1 MAPSHSHHSARLLA
15 SFSTLVLL
23 CTLLAQIALPVTH
36 AQPYSNGYDQ
46 RSPGFFDDT
55 GAPDLS
61 PSATAFL
68 ANSSSDSSV
77 VTMGPPSTSS
87 SSQYRVV
94 DGIRYTRMD
103 KRIRYPTCTKMNND
117 SVTLEIGLQAV
128 GTKWRGWGTSLAWAG
143 RFLGGLTQP
152 FRRKVMMDL
161 IFHKKKGI
169 GFNLVRYA
177 IPGGYAPRF
186 SPKIW
191 KQDKYRGYSPRKGV
205 FNWGGD
211 WKQVLALKEARQRG
225 NIEVDAICY
234 SPPWW
239 MTLSKDASGN
249 VKSKPNLMARHYPT
263 YADYLATVI
272 AHFQNQWGIQF
283 AGISPFNEALEAW
296 WHKGGYHE
304 GCTFDA
310 PGMHKLNFMLRQGLQ
325 SKKVTKTRIVGVD
338 SWPGYTVN
346 ALRKSLWPLGQAPD
360 VISVHGYRSLR
371 IMSISGDESE
381 YKAIRDE
388 ARKHN
393 NTKIWQTEWGPLH
406 IAGTPLEIAVYMARS
421 IAQHINIMG
430 VEAWY
435 HWLPVQSF
443 NRANWG
449 PIQAKWKS
457 FGPIRPKLTKQ
468 FFGMLHFTRWIHRG
482 SYPLFIRNECKHSI
496 VAAYSPKARR
506 LSVTIAN
513 QQSKEF
519 RVNLK
524 ISGFDRWNRKK
535 STLRQVRR
543 TSLKENYKR
552 IYKEYSWDAIT
563 SSHVTIQGNSI
574 TTVGWTNVAM
584 LGDPQ
589 FVSY

>member
-1 MAPSHSHHSARLLA
+1 M
-15 SFSTLVLL
+15 
-23 CTLLAQIALPVTH
+23 TH
-36 AQPYSNGYDQ
+36 AQPYSNGYDE
-46 RSPGFFDDT
+46 RSPSFFDDT
-55 GAPDLS
+55 SAPDLS

-68 ANSSSDSSV
+68 ANSSSDSSA
-77 VTMGPPSTSS
+77 VTMAIPSAS
-87 SSQYRVV
+87 SSQWRVV
-94 DGIRYTRMD
+94 DGIRYPRMD
-103 KRIRYPTCTKMNND
+103 KKIRYPTCTKMDSD
-117 SVTLEIGLQAV
+117 SVTLEIGLKAV

-143 RFLGGLTQP
+143 RFLGGLSQP
-152 FRRKVMMDL
+152 FRRKVMLDL

-186 SPKIW
+186 SPRIW
-191 KQDKYRGYSPRKGV
+191 RQDKYQGYSPRKGV
-205 FNWGGD
+205 FKWGGD

-225 NIEVDAICY
+225 NIEVDAISY

-239 MTLSKDASGN
+239 MTLSKDPAGN
-249 VKSKPNLMARHYPT
+249 LKGKPNLMARHYPT
-263 YADYLATVI
+263 YADYLATVV
-272 AHFQNQWGIQF
+272 AHFQKQWGIQF
-283 AGISPFNEALEAW
+283 AGIAPFNEALEGW
-296 WHKGGYHE
+296 WRKGGYHE
-304 GCTFDA
+304 GCTFTGL
-310 PGMHKLNFMLRQGLQ
+310 GMRKLTFMLRQGMQ
-325 SKKVTKTRIVGVD
+325 RQKVRKTRIVGVD

-346 ALRKSLWPLGQAPD
+346 ALRKSVWPLGHAPD
-360 VISVHGYRSLR
+360 IISVHGYRSLR
-371 IMSISGDESE
+371 VMSLSADENE

-388 ARKHN
+388 AHKHN
-393 NTKIWQTEWGPLH
+393 KTKIWQTEWGPLH
-406 IAGTPLEIAVYMARS
+406 IGGTPLETAVYMARS

-435 HWLPVQSF
+435 HWLPVQSV
-443 NRANWG
+443 NKANWG
-449 PIQAKWKS
+449 PIQVRWKV

-482 SYPLFIRNECKHSI
+482 SYPLFIRNECKHSV

-506 LSVTIAN
+506 LSVTIVN

-519 RVNLK
+519 RMNLK

-563 SSHVTIQGNSI
+563 SSKVTVQGNSV

>member
-1 MAPSHSHHSARLLA
+1 MRAHKPPPLTPRLVKMAPSHSLPTARLLA
-15 SFSTLVLL
+15 SFPTLVLIG
-23 CTLLAQIALPVTH
+23 TLLAQTALPVTR
-36 AQPYSNGYDQ
+36 AQPYSNGYDE

-55 GAPDLS
+55 SAPDLS

-68 ANSSSDSSV
+68 ANSSSDASV
-77 VTMGPPSTSS
+77 VTMGTPSSSS
-87 SSQYRVV
+87 SSQWRVV
-94 DGIRYTRMD
+94 DGIRYTRME
-103 KRIRYPTCTKMNND
+103 KKIRYPTCTKMD
-117 SVTLEIGLQAV
+117 G
-128 GTKWRGWGTSLAWAG
+128 G
-143 RFLGGLTQP
+143 RFRVDVHGSSCCVLLQLHLP
-152 FRRKVMMDL
+152 FRRKVMLDL

-186 SPKIW
+186 SHQIW
-191 KQDKYRGYSPRKGV
+191 KQDKYQGYSPRKGV
-205 FNWGGD
+205 FNWGAD
-211 WKQVLALKEARQRG
+211 WKQLLALKEARMRG

-239 MTLSKDASGN
+239 MTLSKDAAGN
-249 VKSKPNLMARHYPT
+249 LKGKPNLMARHYPT
-263 YADYLATVI
+263 YADYLSTVI
-272 AHFQNQWGIQF
+272 AHFQKQWGIQF
-283 AGISPFNEALEAW
+283 AGISPFNEALEGW

-304 GCTFDA
+304 GCTFNGL
-310 PGMHKLNFMLRQGLQ
+310 GMRKLNFMLRQGLQ
-325 SKKVTKTRIVGVD
+325 RQKATKTRIVGVD

-346 ALRKSLWPLGQAPD
+346 ALRKSVWPLGQAPD
-360 VISVHGYRSLR
+360 IISVHGYRSLR

-406 IAGTPLEIAVYMARS
+406 IGGTPLEIAVYMARS

-435 HWLPVQSF
+435 HWLPVQAV

-449 PIQAKWKS
+449 PIQVKWKV

-468 FFGMLHFTRWIHRG
+468 FFGMLHFTRWVHRG

-552 IYKEYSWDAIT
+552 IFKEYSWDAIT